1 MAKALSHQASPTQ
14 QSIRT
19 LKFHTPPESL
29 NHLATSCH
37 IQHPGNIHCQAWEML
52 MKKIPNNKTSV
63 SFRKNKAA
71 KFVFQMIVLFI
82 SGVIFRF
89 VAFGW
94 LDGGFNHFHDL
105 AEPKHTKSKTK
116 LETFILFFSF
126 FSGSNLRSKYVK
138 VTYC

>member
-1 MAKALSHQASPTQ
+1 MVKALSHQASPTQ

-52 MKKIPNNKTSV
+52 MKKNPRIKKIRLSKNPNRQNLGSNDC
-63 SFRKNKAA
+63 SFH
-71 KFVFQMIVLFI
+71 F
-82 SGVIFRF
+82 GVIFRF

-94 LDGGFNHFHDL
+94 LDGGSTFSRPRR
-105 AEPKHTKSKTK
+105 AIITKSKTK
-116 LETFILFFSF
+116 LET
-126 FSGSNLRSKYVK
+126 
-138 VTYC
+138 